1 MNNFLVEHQIT
12 APFIFT
18 LQIFCPMTEA
28 YALLLIVLVLAIL
41 FTIGLWRTSK
51 AFRKHAE
58 KIKEVFTPYSDYL
71 GFMRYGRGFK
81 ALCIPKK
88 GSNFSRIDITVSL
101 TWRENPLFYILYPIT
116 KDKDRIFLWGELVEM
131 PDVNIEIRRG
141 ESTDPGRGVKISDLN
156 FVVVTDDREKAF
168 ALIDRI
174 RGYLKDSESCLESLK
189 MGRDYKWV
197 KVMGRIEDDESI
209 RKMFDILVKAGEIA
223 PIL

>member
-1 MNNFLVEHQIT
+1 
-12 APFIFT
+12 
-18 LQIFCPMTEA
+18 MTEA

-51 AFRKHAE
+51 EFRRHAE

-141 ESTDPGRGVKISDLN
+141 ESTDPGRGYDSRGHNGSRI
-156 FVVVTDDREKAF
+156 TDDSCHTLTRCRHWEHKGWEDSSK
-168 ALIDRI
+168 LRDWRIYPIEQDRSSDGF
-174 RGYLKDSESCLESLK
+174 RKSVYNCDADNT
-189 MGRDYKWV
+189 RDNYNAY
-197 KVMGRIEDDESI
+197 RIEDNEARII
-209 RKMFDILVKAGEIA
+209 RTGRAECWRDLQE
-223 PIL
+223 